1 MARRLTF
8 QVKKTAN
15 KGKVRPNECAKGGR
29 DMNGRILRRVM
40 MWAALAV
47 ACTFVFSIGASAAP
61 AADAKKFD
69 EYRAA
74 IKKAHGIDIKNFKQR
89 LKGGRADA
97 KQITDFDL
105 DQLIMGIKVEQEHTT
120 DKYTALEITID
131 HLAEYPDYYTR
142 LHEMEET
149 AEQEAAEEARKKE
162 AEKKK

>member
-1 MARRLTF
+1 
-8 QVKKTAN
+8 
-15 KGKVRPNECAKGGR
+15 
-29 DMNGRILRRVM
+29 MNSRILRRAILSV
-40 MWAALAV
+40 ALVV
-47 ACTFVFSIGASAAP
+47 AFTFAFSIGASAAP
-61 AADAKKFD
+61 AADQKKFE

-89 LKGGRADA
+89 IKGGRADA

-105 DQLIMGIKVEQEHTT
+105 EQLIMGIKVEQEHTT

-149 AEQEAAEEARKKE
+149 AEQEAAEEAGKKE
-162 AEKKK
+162 SEKKK

>member
-1 MARRLTF
+1 MTRRISQ
-8 QVKKTAN
+8 QV
-15 KGKVRPNECAKGGR
+15 
-29 DMNGRILRRVM
+29 LL
-40 MWAALAV
+40 AAALVFAISLAV
-47 ACTFVFSIGASAAP
+47 ASVVSASP
-61 AADAKKFD
+61 SADQKKFE

-74 IKKAHGIDIKNFKQR
+74 IKKAHGIDIKNFKQK

-120 DKYTALEITID
+120 NKYLALEITTD
-131 HLAEYPDYYTR
+131 HLAEFPDYYTR